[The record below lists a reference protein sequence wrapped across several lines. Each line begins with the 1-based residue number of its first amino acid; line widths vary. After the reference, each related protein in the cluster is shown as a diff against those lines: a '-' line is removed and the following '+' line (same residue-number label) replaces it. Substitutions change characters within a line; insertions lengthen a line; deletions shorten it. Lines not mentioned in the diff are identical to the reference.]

1 VLACSFVLCFATPSR
16 AEDVRPREVR
26 VCVRPPGEDLDR
38 WVFSDGKVLTEHWAL
53 RVYGPRKIT
62 VYVFDPNAPAI
73 SATYFPPKLF
83 GNLKCPA
90 KVAQKK
96 PEAKAAPKK
105 SEAGPHKKK
114 KEAEEPKAAKPEPK
128 APKAEER
135 EDKEREA
142 KKARSR
148 KEAEE
153 AKRERERRE
162 KQAQEE
168 ELHRQRER
176 ERPKVLPRHGVTAAW
191 PSKVLPEQKRDGVT
205 AAWSSKVLP
214 AARVLPAAG
223 APLCEAPAPK
233 LAGGKDVAATMTVRA
248 PILKALLDYRKAKSP
263 TEKEAHRRK
272 LRELFESIGVE
283 AAPPFQVM
291 LSTQNA
297 LAVAFREVLKND
309 PLQNEL
315 LGILG
320 KKFAPVP
327 AQCTPPAPPP
337 ASPPG
342 VTLPGVTLTDDGAF
356 EELFDQVEQRI
367 TAIREAGNALTSAP
381 LMSVK
386 KHLLETRL
394 PDLEKLLTRA
404 RWRKLAAFHP
414 GNTAS
419 KEDALKRA
427 GAATAG
433 ALLVSQLGLLAAN
446 IALTTEDANAKG
458 VSERPLAA
466 RDEGSPLLKLFLDF
480 RNDKTL
486 LALWEA
492 GMNADVPA
500 MLAAF
505 PAGTK
510 AYELHIAGLDRWIAS
525 INRGAFLSKKVI
537 QAANITMIAI
547 SIYQV
552 WRLPAVPAG
561 GAPTPPTI
569 LGTLPGGAAVGQVVS
584 LASLARALEAI
595 RRLVAIGAL
604 DGAIIGGLGSLGGG
618 PSVALPEL
626 QRPTSLSVQGP
637 TASPGATPSPGDKA
651 KHIAHLIKE
660 AQKEFPNKAGKIQL
674 HHEHPIYLRG
684 PKNGRTVPI
693 DAAYHQKITNEFR
706 NRIPYGKQNE
716 FSDAQIDKI
725 MKEVYEKFPLPE

>member
-1 VLACSFVLCFATPSR
+1 VLACSFVVCIAAPSR
-16 AEDVRPREVR
+16 ADNARPREVR
-26 VCVRPPGEDLDR
+26 VCVRPPGAANLDR
-38 WVFSDGKVLTEHWAL
+38 WVISDGGKVLTERFAFQANKA
-53 RVYGPRKIT
+53 RKIT
-62 VYVFDPNAPAI
+62 VYVFDPNAPPI
-73 SATYFPPKLF
+73 SATYFPRRLF
-83 GNLKCPA
+83 GDLQCPA
-90 KVAQKK
+90 KG
-96 PEAKAAPKK
+96 APKK
-105 SEAGPHKKK
+105 VEPKAPRKTSEAGPRKNKTR
-114 KEAEEPKAAKPEPK
+114 KEAEERKAATPEPK
-128 APKAEER
+128 ERKAAER
-135 EDKEREA
+135 EGKEREA
-142 KKARSR
+142 KKARPR
-148 KEAEE
+148 KE
-153 AKRERERRE
+153 
-162 KQAQEE
+162 
-168 ELHRQRER
+168 ER

-205 AAWSSKVLP
+205 AAWPSKVLP

-223 APLCEAPAPK
+223 APACEAPAPK

-248 PILKALLDYRKAKSP
+248 PILKELLAYRKAKSP

-272 LRELFESIGVE
+272 LRELFESVGAS
-283 AAPPFQVM
+283 AAQPFQAM

-297 LAVAFREVLKND
+297 LAVTFREVLRGD
-309 PLQNEL
+309 PFRNEL

-320 KKFAPVP
+320 KKFAPAP
-327 AQCTPPAPPP
+327 SQCTPSAPPP
-337 ASPPG
+337 APLPG

-419 KEDALKRA
+419 KEDALKSA

-446 IALTTEDANAKG
+446 IALTTEAANAKG
-458 VSERPLAA
+458 VSEGPLAA
-466 RDEGSPLLKLFLDF
+466 RDEGSPLLKLFVDF
-480 RNDKTL
+480 RKDTAL

-492 GMNADVPA
+492 GMNSDVPA

-510 AYELHIAGLDRWIAS
+510 AYELHIAGLDRWIVS
-525 INRGAFLSKKVI
+525 IGRGAFLSKKVI
-537 QAANITMIAI
+537 QVAEITMIAI

-552 WRLPAVPAG
+552 WKLPAVPAG

-584 LASLARALEAI
+584 LASVARALEAI

-618 PSVALPEL
+618 PSIALPEL
-626 QRPTSLSVQGP
+626 QRPTSLSVQV
-637 TASPGATPSPGDKA
+637 PGGAPNTIPSTTTVSWS
-651 KHIAHLIKE
+651 
-660 AQKEFPNKAGKIQL
+660 
-674 HHEHPIYLRG
+674 G
-684 PKNGRTVPI
+684 PKAMEHVRRHAQHARDTARRLNLPRPKTIDDVKQFLERVVAQGEQRIGQWGDLGQVRFSRLGDAIVVRRMSGEYVTNLDFSKGGNIVDRWTNAVPI
-693 DAAYHQKITNEFR
+693 K
-706 NRIPYGKQNE
+706 
-716 FSDAQIDKI
+716 
-725 MKEVYEKFPLPE
+725 